1 MTRLSCF
8 KETST
13 ITLHSSKGLEFP
25 TVLIPD
31 IGYLPDEK
39 SGVSDEVRLLYV
51 AMTRATNTLMMTS
64 HRESPFMEKLRLA
77 VGRQ

>member
-1 MTRLSCF
+1 M
-8 KETST
+8 
-13 ITLHSSKGLEFP
+13 
-25 TVLIPD
+25 LIPD

-64 HRESPFMEKLRLA
+64 HRESPLMEKLRLA
-77 VGRQ
+77 VGGQ